1 MLYGDEG
8 GSNKDGVIEIRRG
21 VADLDLGNA
30 HYAQVRILVDGT
42 HYLKGMAMYSDDM
55 PEGCDIVFNTNKHS
69 GTPKMDVFKK
79 IQDDPDNPFGAFIKA
94 NGQSYYPDPNGKYTD
109 PITGEKKSLSAINK
123 LKEEGDW
130 DKMSKNLSSQFLSK
144 QPIKL
149 IQKQLD
155 LTYADAADEFAEIC
169 SLNNP
174 TIKRKLLMDFA
185 DECDSA
191 VVHLKAAALPRQS
204 TQVIL
209 PITAMKE
216 TEIYAPNYRN
226 GEKVVLIRY
235 PHGGTFE
242 IPELTV
248 NNKNQSAISVLG
260 KNIRDAVGINPKVA
274 ERLSGADF
282 DGDQMAVHVPL
293 SAEAQAEARFLMLAA
308 NNLLKPS
315 DGRPVAVPTQ
325 DMVLG
330 SYYLTLEKD
339 GSGCLSLRDNGVKY
353 NPLEYRNRDTQYGLA
368 IIRGISEKIDYHYV
382 ASMNCLNVMIR

>member
-1 MLYGDEG
+1 MSTTDLRMQVRVAKHERRALQAERAKSLREEGKTLDEIAKIMGYNNDSSVRALLNENTASNKNKALATAEALKKELAVKGALDVGEGVEQQLGVSKGVLQEALFILETEGYNRYGVGVPQVNDPKKRTITPVISVPDIEQRDAYQNLDIIKSVGDYHSSDGGASWDKREYPASIDSSRVKVLYGDEG

-209 PITAMKE
+209 P
-216 TEIYAPNYRN
+216 
-226 GEKVVLIRY
+226 
-235 PHGGTFE
+235 
-242 IPELTV
+242 
-248 NNKNQSAISVLG
+248 Q
-260 KNIRDAVGINPKVA
+260 
-274 ERLSGADF
+274 
-282 DGDQMAVHVPL
+282 
-293 SAEAQAEARFLMLAA
+293 
-308 NNLLKPS
+308 
-315 DGRPVAVPTQ
+315 
-325 DMVLG
+325 
-330 SYYLTLEKD
+330 
-339 GSGCLSLRDNGVKY
+339 
-353 NPLEYRNRDTQYGLA
+353 
-368 IIRGISEKIDYHYV
+368 
-382 ASMNCLNVMIR
+382 